1 MFWPVA
7 GHVWLRPAPLGQ
19 IRPAGFELTG
29 GLEACGQPSQIITLN
44 TARLM
49 TPKPCGLCK
58 RFVYQQPNAEARD
71 EERTFT
77 CGHSLHVV
85 CLAELGASWVE
96 RGRPWDSEDRAAGV
110 CPICHPGSAGHEEG
124 KCKCCTNWKVTRKA
138 LAGGKCPKLATG
150 NCELHCH
157 LKHDRTKPQ
166 RARKERRILQKCV
179 QQQEQQIEASRRKLD
194 EAKEGTTNREER
206 KAKLGDGMSVEKSDG
221 NGIASEE
228 VLGYRRN
235 HDSSE
240 AHGNSGLES
249 SPKPQAIETT
259 SGTITLQES
268 PKEDPTREALDL
280 DTLRN
285 SSPVHQ
291 ERKVIEPAE
300 PLQGSVY
307 PQSEVS
313 TSIPPPLRV
322 DLSHLPTS
330 TEAATQTETSYAKP
344 SLLRETREVGTQTMS
359 DVHVLELLRQST

>member
-1 MFWPVA
+1 M
-7 GHVWLRPAPLGQ
+7 R
-19 IRPAGFELTG
+19 
-29 GLEACGQPSQIITLN
+29 
-44 TARLM
+44 
-49 TPKPCGLCK
+49 
-58 RFVYQQPNAEARD
+58 
-71 EERTFT
+71 
-77 CGHSLHVV
+77 
-85 CLAELGASWVE
+85 
-96 RGRPWDSEDRAAGV
+96 
-110 CPICHPGSAGHEEG
+110 
-124 KCKCCTNWKVTRKA
+124 
-138 LAGGKCPKLATG
+138 
-150 NCELHCH
+150 
-157 LKHDRTKPQ
+157 
-166 RARKERRILQKCV
+166 
-179 QQQEQQIEASRRKLD
+179 
-194 EAKEGTTNREER
+194 
-206 KAKLGDGMSVEKSDG
+206 VEKSDG
-221 NGIASEE
+221 IGIASEE
-228 VLGYRRN
+228 VLGYQQN

-300 PLQGSVY
+300 PLQGGVY